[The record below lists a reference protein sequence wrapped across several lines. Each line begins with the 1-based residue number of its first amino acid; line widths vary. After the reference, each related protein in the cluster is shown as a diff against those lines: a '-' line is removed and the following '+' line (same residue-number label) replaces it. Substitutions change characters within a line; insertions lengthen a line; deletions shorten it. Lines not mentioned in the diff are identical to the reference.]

1 MKNSIRQ
8 KLDALK
14 DRFDEIEALLAD
26 AEVISDQLRFRELSK
41 EYSELEDVVKNFTR
55 FNIVSEDLAEA
66 KDMQLSLIHI

>member
-41 EYSELEDVVKNFTR
+41 EYSHVTLGMSK
-55 FNIVSEDLAEA
+55 
-66 KDMQLSLIHI
+66 